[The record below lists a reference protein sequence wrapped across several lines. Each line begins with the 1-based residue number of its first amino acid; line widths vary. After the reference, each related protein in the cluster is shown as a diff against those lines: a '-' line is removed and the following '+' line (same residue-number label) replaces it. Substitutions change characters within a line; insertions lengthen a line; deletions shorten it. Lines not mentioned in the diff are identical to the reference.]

1 MVDSLSND
9 YVSNNRDLWNKR
21 VDIHINSPSY
31 NMNEFIENE
40 NYHSLNKTEID
51 LIGGEN
57 NIKNK
62 TILHLQCHFG
72 LDTLSLARLGAAQ
85 VTGVDLSDK
94 SIKIANEISKKTKL
108 NSLTKFINCD
118 IYDLKQHLDNN
129 DLFDIVFTTYGTIKW
144 LPDLKKWAHI
154 ISYYLKPNGIFI
166 MVDYHPIYY
175 LWSFD
180 TNNPFATY
188 SYFNQG
194 PIVEKT
200 DSYFIEG
207 MEHEE
212 KDKNTQN
219 EEQLSIRWN
228 HSISDI
234 LNSLIQHGLEINLF
248 NEYDYGHY
256 DNFNN
261 LIKSNQDGLYRFKDF
276 DKKLPILYGIKATKK
291 N

>member
-1 MVDSLSND
+1 
-9 YVSNNRDLWNKR
+9 
-21 VDIHINSPSY
+21 
-31 NMNEFIENE
+31 
-40 NYHSLNKTEID
+40 
-51 LIGGEN
+51 
-57 NIKNK
+57 
-62 TILHLQCHFG
+62 
-72 LDTLSLARLGAAQ
+72 
-85 VTGVDLSDK
+85 
-94 SIKIANEISKKTKL
+94 
-108 NSLTKFINCD
+108 
-118 IYDLKQHLDNN
+118 
-129 DLFDIVFTTYGTIKW
+129 
-144 LPDLKKWAHI
+144 
-154 ISYYLKPNGIFI
+154 
-166 MVDYHPIYY
+166 
-175 LWSFD
+175 
-180 TNNPFATY
+180 
-188 SYFNQG
+188 
-194 PIVEKT
+194 
-200 DSYFIEG
+200 